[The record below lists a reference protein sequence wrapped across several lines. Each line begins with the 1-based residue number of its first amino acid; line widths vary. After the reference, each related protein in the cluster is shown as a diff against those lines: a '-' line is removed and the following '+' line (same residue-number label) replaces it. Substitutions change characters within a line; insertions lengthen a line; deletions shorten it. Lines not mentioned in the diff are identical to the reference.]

1 MKNKNKNKNRV
12 LKTCLTALAFS
23 VAGLA
28 NATNGFVM
36 SDDDMLTYS
45 VISGGAVN
53 IAAQPAHS
61 TTPNVGGHL
70 AGQAAVTIGA
80 FTTVNDIYA
89 GAAVTTGAWSKV
101 EQIYAGAAAGVGANA
116 FAQDV
121 NAGAAVVVGA
131 GGAVGVISAGAAI
144 TLGAGS
150 TYYSTPIDAVVTEGA
165 GSGQTN
171 SQPDYVDG
179 GGIVDAV
186 KMQAAM
192 DAINLKLNSNQVG
205 NNPVETYT
213 DLSDQYIG
221 DGNDTTIYFSA
232 INLQANTTL
241 TIDGNVTVITSEA
254 MTMGA
259 GAEIV
264 LLDDAQVTWILGGPL
279 NLGAGSKFSGET
291 YVNGAVSG
299 ATSDIECGNL
309 YATGEVSVR
318 SVEPVA
324 CLPPRTLDSNGIAVC
339 RIWPDIAV
347 WKEWNIAAHSMVL
360 LPGPIRAP
368 LTVGQRFDGRLTNDG
383 HIQFRTF
390 KFGGSL
396 PVLVALLFTPQG
408 GMVSNVL
415 SYAPM
420 FEVEACVAD
429 FNSLFGF

>member
-1 MKNKNKNKNRV
+1 
-12 LKTCLTALAFS
+12 
-23 VAGLA
+23 
-28 NATNGFVM
+28 
-36 SDDDMLTYS
+36 
-45 VISGGAVN
+45 
-53 IAAQPAHS
+53 
-61 TTPNVGGHL
+61 
-70 AGQAAVTIGA
+70 
-80 FTTVNDIYA
+80 
-89 GAAVTTGAWSKV
+89 
-101 EQIYAGAAAGVGANA
+101 
-116 FAQDV
+116 
-121 NAGAAVVVGA
+121 
-131 GGAVGVISAGAAI
+131 
-144 TLGAGS
+144 LGAGS

-264 LLDDAQVTWILGGPL
+264 LLEGAQVTWILGGSL

-291 YVNGAVSG
+291 YVNGAVNG

-318 SVEPVA
+318 SVEPDA
-324 CLPPRTLDSNGIAVC
+324 CFAPVTPVRRLNGDTRGVVCPIWSADSEWEIWMAAAEIIRVEHALRLRPVELNGTIGYGFAMGFSTSTYNEMGV
-339 RIWPDIAV
+339 DAYL
-347 WKEWNIAAHSMVL
+347 E
-360 LPGPIRAP
+360 
-368 LTVGQRFDGRLTNDG
+368 FDG
-383 HIQFRTF
+383 
-390 KFGGSL
+390 
-396 PVLVALLFTPQG
+396 
-408 GMVSNVL
+408 NVVYNEFSDTSEL
-415 SYAPM
+415 Y
-420 FEVEACVAD
+420 VIEACRAD